1 MQQAY
6 RYGMGGSADG
16 TGKRLRRQRDRRHER
31 GFLEDAA
38 RVAIDTASANVR
50 DLRVAEVVKMDATV
64 EDGRIALFRVRMNIS
79 FKYESG

>member
-1 MQQAY
+1 MAQ
-6 RYGMGGSADG
+6 GSVYVVNEIVG
-16 TGKRLRRQRDRRHER
+16 TSEDSW
-31 GFLEDAA
+31 EDAA